1 MLKPNSLRATLLAS
15 VPGLNVDPDRLQ
27 IFLDEGRIIA
37 TGAHSH
43 SFEYA
48 YTLNAII
55 TEYAGHADAIVVPV
69 LSWLHVNQP
78 DLLDNPDKRR
88 DGFVFEADLL
98 SHGGV
103 DLSLKI
109 QLTERVVVRQ
119 GEGGALTAEHCSE
132 PPDDPR
138 ADVERWT
145 LFIKGEPVASWPPVL
160 P

>member
-15 VPGLNVDPDRLQ
+15 VPGLSVDPDRLQ

-37 TGAHSH
+37 TGTRSH

-48 YTLNAII
+48 YTLNAIV

-69 LSWLHVNQP
+69 LQWLRLNQP

-88 DGFVFEADLL
+88 DGFTFEADLL

-109 QLTERVVVRQ
+109 QLTERVVVR
-119 GEGGALTAEHCSE
+119 EGTDGSLIAEHCEE
-132 PPDDPR
+132 PQ
-138 ADVERWT
+138 
-145 LFIKGEPVASWPPVL
+145 
-160 P
+160 